1 MKLYIIG
8 NGFDIAHGILCRY
21 SDFYKYLE
29 KKRYDVL
36 EEMEQYYDVYE
47 GSDLWSDFEREL
59 EENICYDSLVEII
72 IKNAPNFTSDDFRST
87 DWHDAA
93 FEIEHK
99 CDVLLD
105 KIQSSFEEWI
115 ESLELN
121 SVMEK
126 YEIDRTAHFFTFNY
140 TEVLELV
147 YKIPSENIMH
157 IHNKVG
163 KRLIFGHG
171 KDIKKF
177 DVKKAL
183 YGYDNT
189 HLIIDDEKDEFMDF
203 GHEKYAEIAICK
215 FYDNMCKHTDKIINT
230 HLNYFHSLSDIDE
243 IIVFGHSYNEI
254 DYPYFK
260 KISES
265 ISNKAS
271 WILHYFSD
279 KDKVN
284 AERLMSEIKR
294 YGNFILRENLK
305 METRTES
312 ILI

>member
-8 NGFDIAHGILCRY
+8 NGFDIAHGIPSRY
-21 SDFYKYLE
+21 SDFYTYLE
-29 KKRYDVL
+29 KKRCDVL
-36 EEMEQYYDVYE
+36 EKMEQYYDVDK

-72 IKNAPNFTSDDFRST
+72 NKNAPNFTSDDFRST

-121 SVMEK
+121 SVMKK

-140 TEVLELV
+140 TEVLESV

-177 DVKKAL
+177 NVKKAL

-189 HLIIDDEKDEFMDF
+189 HLIIDDEMDEFIDF
-203 GHEKYAEIAICK
+203 GHEKYAEIAI
-215 FYDNMCKHTDKIINT
+215 
-230 HLNYFHSLSDIDE
+230 SDIDE
-243 IIVFGHSYNEI
+243 IIVIGHSYNEI

-265 ISNKAS
+265 INHKAT
-271 WILHYFSD
+271 WTLYYFSNND
-279 KDKVN
+279 MIN
-284 AERLMSEIKR
+284 AERLKNEIQSCNQKI
-294 YGNFILRENLK
+294 FIKDVKVRKE
-305 METRTES
+305 
-312 ILI
+312 I

>member
-8 NGFDIAHGILCRY
+8 NGFDIAHGIPCRY
-21 SDFYKYLE
+21 SDFYTYLE
-29 KKRYDVL
+29 KKRCDVL

-72 IKNAPNFTSDDFRST
+72 VKNPPNFTSDDFQST
-87 DWHDAA
+87 DWHNAA

-115 ESLELN
+115 KSLELN
-121 SVMEK
+121 SVMKK

-140 TEVLELV
+140 TEVLESV

-177 DVKKAL
+177 NVKKAL

-189 HLIIDDEKDEFMDF
+189 HLIIDDEMDEFMDF

-215 FYDNMCKHTDKIINT
+215 FYDNMCKHTDEIINT

-271 WILHYFSD
+271 WTLYYFSD
-279 KDKVN
+279 NDMVN
-284 AERLMSEIKR
+284 AERLKNEIQSCNQKF
-294 YGNFILRENLK
+294 FIKDVKVRKE
-305 METRTES
+305 
-312 ILI
+312 I